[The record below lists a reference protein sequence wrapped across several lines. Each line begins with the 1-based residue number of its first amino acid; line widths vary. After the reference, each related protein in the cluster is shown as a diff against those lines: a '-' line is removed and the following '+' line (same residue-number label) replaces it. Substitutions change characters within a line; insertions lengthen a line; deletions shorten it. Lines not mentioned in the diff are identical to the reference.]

1 MVKLK
6 RMDEA
11 QLSLFDW
18 KDKNAPIEEP
28 EQTSSITDTN
38 TPEVYDGLSDT
49 DESKWFNTEFLNRK
63 YNEYNNRFFGGKL
76 PDVKLGIKTR
86 QSQGQTLGTTR
97 SEGIIRLNQITP
109 KSIDI
114 ANKKFS
120 NRYTLENVLLHEM
133 CHVHQIANLCNGDYS
148 DYAKDCKKGSG
159 THGHGPKFFQAA
171 DLINKSSDNKEGFKV
186 TQYNEEENVVTNRPM
201 KKIDGW
207 VYIDPRF
214 YGVSMFNIPDT
225 PTGRSILPD
234 VDKNNLFTYATGESK
249 SHIMSIIGRSS
260 KRKIVYWKYM
270 REICNMVKTGALK
283 PVVPDSQLKDV
294 YLISDFVNGGKE
306 IEVTSTYDKPT
317 NKVQVVMLEPYN
329 SIQKRFHVPQP
340 LSNRSNSSLYD
351 LYMQAVDLGVFDVEV
366 SSRITESVNNKEDM
380 SDIIA
385 DADNTLSIVSVSD
398 DVEEIIIE

>member
-6 RMDEA
+6 RMNEA

-18 KDKNAPIEEP
+18 TDKNAPVEEP
-28 EQTSSITDTN
+28 EQTSSNTDTN
-38 TPEVYDGLSDT
+38 TPEVYEGLLDT
-49 DESKWFNTEFLNRK
+49 DESKWFNTHFLNKR
-63 YNEYNNRFFGGKL
+63 YSEYNNRFFGGKL
-76 PDVKLGIKTR
+76 PDVNLSIKKR

-97 SEGIIRLNQITP
+97 SEGIKRLNQITP

-148 DYAKDCKKGSG
+148 DYAKDCKLGSG

-171 DLINKSSDNKEGFKV
+171 DLINKSSNNKEGFKV
-186 TQYNEEENVVTNRPM
+186 TQYNEEENVVKNRPM

-207 VYIDPRF
+207 VYIAPQF
-214 YGVSMFNIPDT
+214 YGVYMFNIPDT
-225 PTGRSILPD
+225 PNGQRLFQYS
-234 VDKNNLFTYATGESK
+234 DKNNLFTYATGEAK
-249 SHIMSIIGRSS
+249 SHVMSIIGRSS
-260 KRKIVYWKYM
+260 KGKTVYWKYM
-270 REICNMVKTGALK
+270 REICDMVRTGALK

-294 YLISDFVNGGKE
+294 YLVSEFVNGGKE
-306 IEVTSTYDKPT
+306 IEVTSTYERPT
-317 NKVQVVMLEPYN
+317 NKVQIVMLEPYN
-329 SIQKRFHVPQP
+329 SIQKRFYVPKT
-340 LSNRSNSSLYD
+340 LSSRSNSSLYD

-366 SSRITESVNNKEDM
+366 PSRTTESVDNKEDM

-385 DADNTLSIVSVSD
+385 DADNTLSVISISD
-398 DVEEIIIE
+398 EVEEIIIE

>member
-18 KDKNAPIEEP
+18 KDKNAPVEEP
-28 EQTSSITDTN
+28 EQISSNTDTN
-38 TPEVYDGLSDT
+38 TPEVYDGLLDT
-49 DESKWFNTEFLNRK
+49 DESKWFNTHFLNKR
-63 YNEYNNRFFGGKL
+63 YGEYNDRFFGGKL

-86 QSQGQTLGTTR
+86 QSQGHTLGTTR
-97 SEGIIRLNQITP
+97 SEGIKRLNQITP

-148 DYAKDCKKGSG
+148 EYAKDCKLGSG
-159 THGHGPKFFQAA
+159 SHGHGPKFFQSA
-171 DLINKSSDNKEGFKV
+171 DLINKSANNKEGFKV
-186 TQYNEEENVVTNRPM
+186 TQYNEEEDVVKNRPM

-225 PTGRSILPD
+225 STGRSLLPD
-234 VDKNNLFTYATGESK
+234 VDKNNLFTYATGEAK

-270 REICNMVKTGALK
+270 KEICNMVKTGALK

-306 IEVTSTYDKPT
+306 IEVTSTYDNPT
-317 NKVQVVMLEPYN
+317 NKVQVIMLEPYN

-340 LSNRSNSSLYD
+340 LSNRSNSSFYD
-351 LYMQAVDLGVFDVEV
+351 LYMQAVDLGVFQVEV
-366 SSRITESVNNKEDM
+366 PSRITESVDNKEDM

-385 DADNTLSIVSVSD
+385 DADNTSPMISVFR
-398 DVEEIIIE
+398 

>member
-18 KDKNAPIEEP
+18 KDKNAPVEEP
-28 EQTSSITDTN
+28 EQTSSTTDIH
-38 TPEVYDGLSDT
+38 TPEVYDGLLDT

-63 YNEYNNRFFGGKL
+63 YKEYNNRFFGGKL

-148 DYAKDCKKGSG
+148 EYAKDCKLGSG
-159 THGHGPKFFQAA
+159 SHGHGPKFFQAA
-171 DLINKSSDNKEGFKV
+171 DLINKSSDNKEGFKI
-186 TQYNEEENVVTNRPM
+186 TQYNEETNIVTNRPM

-207 VYIDPRF
+207 VYIEPRF
-214 YGVSMFNIPDT
+214 YGVSMFNISDT

-234 VDKNNLFTYATGESK
+234 VDKNKLFTYSTGEAK
-249 SHIMSIIGRSS
+249 AHVMSIIGRSS
-260 KRKIVYWKYM
+260 KRKTVYWKYM
-270 REICNMVKTGALK
+270 REICDMVKTGALK
-283 PVVPDSQLKDV
+283 PVVPDSQLREV
-294 YLISDFVNGGKE
+294 YLVNEFVNGGKE
-306 IEVTSTYDKPT
+306 VEVSSAYDKPT
-317 NKVQVVMLEPYN
+317 NKVQVIMLDPYN
-329 SIQKRFHVPQP
+329 SIQKRFSVPQT
-340 LSNRSNSSLYD
+340 LSIKSNSSLYD
-351 LYMQAVDLGVFDVEV
+351 MYMQAGDLGVFDVEV
-366 SSRITESVNNKEDM
+366 PSRTTESVDNKEDM

-385 DADNTLSIVSVSD
+385 DTDNTLSIVSVSD

>member
-6 RMDEA
+6 RIDEA
-11 QLSLFDW
+11 QLSLFDC
-18 KDKNAPIEEP
+18 KYKNAPIEEP
-28 EQTSSITDTN
+28 EQTSSNTDAN

-49 DESKWFNTEFLNRK
+49 DESKWFNPEFLNRK
-63 YNEYNNRFFGGKL
+63 YKEYNNRFFGGSL
-76 PDVKLGIKTR
+76 PFVNLGIKTR

-97 SEGIIRLNQITP
+97 SEGIKRLNKITP
-109 KSIDI
+109 KSIEI

-133 CHVHQIANLCNGDYS
+133 CHVHQIANLCNSNYS
-148 DYAKDCKKGSG
+148 DYAKDCKEGSG

-186 TQYNEEENVVTNRPM
+186 TQYNEETNVITNRPM

-207 VYIDPRF
+207 VYIEPRF

-234 VDKNNLFTYATGESK
+234 IDKNKLFTYSTGEAK
-249 SHIMSIIGRSS
+249 AHVMSIIGRSS
-260 KRKIVYWKYM
+260 KRKIVYWKYV
-270 REICNMVKTGALK
+270 REICDMVKSGALK
-283 PVVPDSQLKDV
+283 PVVSDSQLREV
-294 YLISDFVNGGKE
+294 YLVNEFVNGGKE
-306 IEVTSTYDKPT
+306 VEVSSTYDKPT
-317 NKVQVVMLEPYN
+317 NKVQVIMLDPYN
-329 SIQKRFHVPQP
+329 SIQKRFSVPQT
-340 LSNRSNSSLYD
+340 LSMKSNSSLYEM
-351 LYMQAVDLGVFDVEV
+351 YMQAGDLGVFDTEV
-366 SSRITESVNNKEDM
+366 PSRTTEAVDNKEDM